1 MRLMDDAPEN
11 GKRRSFEDAPSAL
24 LSDEPTVELILKA
37 RDGDQMALE
46 AILQRC
52 LPSLKRWAHGRLPAF
67 ARGHLDTEDLV
78 QDAAFNAIRHLD
90 TFRPQHV
97 GAMQGYLR
105 TSVINRIRDEI
116 RRVGARPTGEGLVD
130 DLRSTDPSPLE
141 EAIRLESYE
150 VYRAALRRLRVKDRE
165 ILVARLE
172 AQWTASEVAERFGL
186 RSPDAARV
194 ATIRAMERLVTAMN
208 AERSAHPE

>member
-1 MRLMDDAPEN
+1 MDEVSDS
-11 GKRRSFEDAPSAL
+11 GKRRSFEGATTAL

-37 RDGDQMALE
+37 RDGDHTALE

-78 QDAAFNAIRHLD
+78 QDAAFNAVRHLD

-97 GAMQGYLR
+97 GAMQAYLR

-116 RRVGARPTGEGLVD
+116 RKVSARGAVEELGD
-130 DLRSTDPSPLE
+130 DVRSTEASPLE
-141 EAIRLESYE
+141 LAIRLESYE
-150 VYRAALRRLRVKDRE
+150 LYRAALRRLRVKDRE
-165 ILVARLE
+165 ILVARLD
-172 AQWTASEVAERFGL
+172 AQWTAAEVAEHFGL
-186 RSPDAARV
+186 PTPDAARV
-194 ATIRAMERLVTAMN
+194 ATTRAMERLVAAMN
-208 AERSAHPE
+208 AERSAHGE

>member
-1 MRLMDDAPEN
+1 MDDAPDRN
-11 GKRRSFEDAPSAL
+11 QRRSFDDATTAL

-37 RDGDQMALE
+37 RDGDHMALE

-78 QDAAFNAIRHLD
+78 QDAAFNAVRHLD

-97 GAMQGYLR
+97 GAMQAYLR

-116 RRVGARPTGEGLVD
+116 RKVSGRPAVEELAGD
-130 DLRSTDPSPLE
+130 DVASAEASPLE
-141 EAIRLESYE
+141 LAIRLESYE
-150 VYRAALRRLRVKDRE
+150 LYRAALRRLRVKDRE

-172 AQWTASEVAERFGL
+172 AQWTASQVAERFGL
-186 RSPDAARV
+186 RTTDAARV
-194 ATIRAMERLVTAMN
+194 ATSRAMERLVAAMN
-208 AERSAHPE
+208 EERSARRE